1 MYYLLQLQIVNI
13 LYIYM
18 SLTWHTHLCIWIYPI
33 IYTLFEHPIHC
44 CRWWNRTR
52 TRVKCS
58 SGTIKGR
65 EMELYMYGIYIYI
78 WNVYHYGILAPQG
91 WTIEPIFIT
100 SQQSVKLVKRHLVDF
115 PFDGTYIH
123 AYTVY
128 CEIVTSGRIEMLF
141 YIFSRSPHRVWL
153 ILTGIGGVVERNSH
167 VQRWGYHNSF

>member
-1 MYYLLQLQIVNI
+1 MHLNLSN
-13 LYIYM
+13 YIYVIRT
-18 SLTWHTHLCIWIYPI
+18 S
-33 IYTLFEHPIHC
+33 YTLLPVVEQNTDTGQMFQWYHK
-44 CRWWNRTR
+44 RQRN
-52 TRVKCS
+52 
-58 SGTIKGR
+58 GTIC
-65 EMELYMYGIYIYI
+65 MYGIYIYI